1 MENNTLPNIS
11 LEQQNIIKLLEEQN
25 NVIVE
30 SVAGSG
36 KTTTNLYIA
45 KSFPK
50 LNILLLT
57 YNAKL
62 KVETR
67 DRIDSLNITNIET
80 HSYHSFCVKY
90 YNNKAYT
97 DTAILKIIDNNN
109 KIKKIIKYDIII
121 LDEIQDISPLYYKL
135 ICKIFKDNKIKAKIC
150 ILGDRYQTI
159 YDFKGADSRYIIYA
173 SILFNYNTHGW
184 LNSNLSQ
191 SYRITFEMSEFINKC
206 LLKENRI
213 VSHKISN
220 NKPQYII
227 CDTFDNTI
235 NNSAFIQVKKY
246 LSSGYKPTDIF
257 ILAPSLKSEI
267 CPVRK
272 LENLIKM
279 KLIDIPVYV
288 PSSDDEKIDSD
299 ILKNKLVFSTFH
311 QAKGLERKIVIVY
324 NFDDSYFKFFKK
336 DSNPLVC
343 PNEYYVATT
352 RSSEHLILIH
362 HYNNDYFQFI
372 NINNLKIYC
381 DIQYHKLIVKKKER
395 IQNEHATSVT
405 QLIKHLP
412 EEVLNHCIS
421 HLKIIEINKIDTFID
436 IPIKIETN
444 YGYENVSDIT
454 GTLIPAYYQ
463 YKTTNQMTI
472 FDNVKHDYNKHYYNK
487 QNINNINFVDSDN
500 SNNSDN
506 DDIIKPIKTF
516 NLHEI
521 DIKLENIDELLYIS
535 NYYCSICSGFL
546 FKRYQIEVYDWVS
559 KDNLKLTNDRL
570 SNFISNNAVYE
581 HHVECTS
588 DSLLRPELLNR
599 RLNGYID
606 CIDDNKI
613 YEFKCVNKLES
624 EHYIQLAIYMY
635 LYETNKLSKNK
646 KEYKEIKSDKKIN
659 MYESKLSTY
668 LNLINNN
675 NEIIKLNKLQKKEIN
690 DLKLDNNKHNKKIQ
704 QYKEKI
710 EILKKNNNLTTNHI
724 ITNKYYLY
732 NILSNEMHQIICE
745 YNELV
750 SMIEYLIKHKYLNNK
765 QDDDEFFIKNNKE
778 FYNKYFI
785 SDIIKNTKQIIKKNN
800 ILEDKIKSLDE
811 LKTTI
816 IENNIV
822 ELNTCNIN
830 IKLKKNKVYDH
841 VYIPCISNKIVLDIE
856 TDKYFNILQIAYN
869 LYDNNNNLICSKD
882 FYIYDGKHSKPF
894 FPTIDENDIINKGI
908 SKKDASDI
916 VTNDINNTLIIIGHN
931 IKTFDLVHIKKLN
944 DNFNN
949 KIKDTLIIHDTMTNS
964 KNIVNAKNK
973 TGRVKNPRLDE
984 MLMFLCNKKVDNHH
998 NALGDISAT
1007 FDCYKILCDKYKCF
1021 Q

>member
-1 MENNTLPNIS
+1 MENKTLPNIS

-97 DTAILKIIDNNN
+97 DTAILKILDNNN

-173 SILFNYNTHGW
+173 SILFNYNTYGW

-206 LLKENRI
+206 LLKEDRI
-213 VSHKISN
+213 ISHKISN

-324 NFDDSYFKFFKK
+324 NFDESYFKFFKK

-352 RSSEHLILIH
+352 RASEHLILIH
-362 HYNNDYFQFI
+362 HYNNDYFEFI

-381 DIQYHKLIVKKKER
+381 DIHYHKLIVKKKR
-395 IQNEHATSVT
+395 
-405 QLIKHLP
+405 
-412 EEVLNHCIS
+412 
-421 HLKIIEINKIDTFID
+421 
-436 IPIKIETN
+436 
-444 YGYENVSDIT
+444 
-454 GTLIPAYYQ
+454 
-463 YKTTNQMTI
+463 
-472 FDNVKHDYNKHYYNK
+472 
-487 QNINNINFVDSDN
+487 
-500 SNNSDN
+500 
-506 DDIIKPIKTF
+506 
-516 NLHEI
+516 
-521 DIKLENIDELLYIS
+521 
-535 NYYCSICSGFL
+535 
-546 FKRYQIEVYDWVS
+546 
-559 KDNLKLTNDRL
+559 
-570 SNFISNNAVYE
+570 
-581 HHVECTS
+581 
-588 DSLLRPELLNR
+588 
-599 RLNGYID
+599 
-606 CIDDNKI
+606 
-613 YEFKCVNKLES
+613 
-624 EHYIQLAIYMY
+624 
-635 LYETNKLSKNK
+635 
-646 KEYKEIKSDKKIN
+646 
-659 MYESKLSTY
+659 
-668 LNLINNN
+668 
-675 NEIIKLNKLQKKEIN
+675 
-690 DLKLDNNKHNKKIQ
+690 
-704 QYKEKI
+704 
-710 EILKKNNNLTTNHI
+710 
-724 ITNKYYLY
+724 
-732 NILSNEMHQIICE
+732 
-745 YNELV
+745 
-750 SMIEYLIKHKYLNNK
+750 
-765 QDDDEFFIKNNKE
+765 
-778 FYNKYFI
+778 
-785 SDIIKNTKQIIKKNN
+785 KNTKR
-800 ILEDKIKSLDE
+800 
-811 LKTTI
+811 
-816 IENNIV
+816 
-822 ELNTCNIN
+822 TCNIG
-830 IKLKKNKVYDH
+830 H
-841 VYIPCISNKIVLDIE
+841 
-856 TDKYFNILQIAYN
+856 
-869 LYDNNNNLICSKD
+869 
-882 FYIYDGKHSKPF
+882 
-894 FPTIDENDIINKGI
+894 TIN
-908 SKKDASDI
+908 
-916 VTNDINNTLIIIGHN
+916 
-931 IKTFDLVHIKKLN
+931 
-944 DNFNN
+944 
-949 KIKDTLIIHDTMTNS
+949 
-964 KNIVNAKNK
+964 
-973 TGRVKNPRLDE
+973 
-984 MLMFLCNKKVDNHH
+984 
-998 NALGDISAT
+998 
-1007 FDCYKILCDKYKCF
+1007 
-1021 Q
+1021 